1 MADWFAFII
10 TIGEEAIAWLGS
22 MQIYGVSIAG
32 IIVGFFILG
41 YLIRTIL
48 VRL

>member
-10 TIGEEAIAWLGS
+10 TIGEEAVSWLGS
-22 MQIYGVSIAG
+22 MELYGVPLAG

-41 YLIRTIL
+41 YLIRAIL
-48 VRL
+48 VRA